1 MKMNLIERFLIFV
14 MMFNLKNMFKNY
26 ISRIIIECVLFS
38 FEKINNDLFEL
49 NRISIRNNQI
59 IIYRVNVNKINNNN
73 NNNQENNNKFIDVE
87 KNKFK
92 SKIKND

>member
-1 MKMNLIERFLIFV
+1 MKMNLIERFLTSII
-14 MMFNLKNMFKNY
+14 MFNLKKKFKNY
-26 ISRIIIECVLFS
+26 ISRIIIEFVLFS

-59 IIYRVNVNKINNNN
+59 IIFRVNVNKINNNN
-73 NNNQENNNKFIDVE
+73 NQKNDNKFVE
-87 KNKFK
+87 IEENKLK